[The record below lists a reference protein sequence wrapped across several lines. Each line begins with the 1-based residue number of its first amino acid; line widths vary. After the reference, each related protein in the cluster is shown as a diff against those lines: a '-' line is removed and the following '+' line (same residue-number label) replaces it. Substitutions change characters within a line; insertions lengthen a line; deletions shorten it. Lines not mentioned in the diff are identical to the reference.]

1 MTLTINLEHPA
12 DLAPRSVKTALW
24 RGLNCTCPACGKG
37 PIFTSY
43 MKVVDRC
50 QACGEDLS
58 HQQADDAPPYF
69 TIVII
74 GHIIVPLVLIVEK
87 LWHPS
92 LPVHFALWLTV
103 TIALT
108 LWIMPRV
115 KGAVVGF
122 QWANRMHG
130 FGPAIG
136 TDAT

>member
-1 MTLTINLEHPA
+1 
-12 DLAPRSVKTALW
+12 
-24 RGLNCTCPACGKG
+24 
-37 PIFTSY
+37 
-43 MKVVDRC
+43 MKVVERC
-50 QACGEDLS
+50 DACGEDLS

-87 LWHPS
+87 LWHPA